1 MHAADAD
8 SQEPKTTFKQ
18 QFFSLGTI
26 YWLSGWMELVERF
39 AYYGVRVISPLF
51 FVAALEEGGLELSQI
66 QKGQIWAVW
75 AIMQS
80 FVPILSGG
88 FADRYGFKINIAAST
103 VFKILGYF
111 VMGYTLVIS
120 EKLAGMP
127 IAEARAAKADHTYAV
142 FFAGAMLLAF
152 GTAIFKPGLQGLI
165 AATIRK
171 DAASL
176 GWGLFYQMVNIGAFF
191 GPMVAAWLRT
201 RNMEGGVMHWE
212 NVFLTCSAVI
222 ALNFIPLFMFKEPAR
237 PEAAPGSLPGP
248 LRMLTES
255 IRGLLEPRIF
265 FYTIAFCGFWLMNQ
279 QFFDILPNFIDDWVD
294 SRAAAGALMEMF
306 DTLLNYLR
314 PVCMFF
320 LNLVDGGLDVQGA
333 KEAVMSWAG
342 KDFVPTVHGGNL
354 TQEWM
359 LNLNALLISI
369 FAFLAGYATGR
380 FSSLTNIIAGIAF
393 AIIAIFCLMAS
404 MSGWWVLACI
414 AIYSVGEMTAAPSNL
429 RYVTRIAPEG
439 KKGLYMGYS
448 NFTVG
453 IGWSIG
459 SLIAGHLYETGGDK
473 YNLARQ
479 HLIEKLGMDADQVA
493 GLSKAEVLP
502 MLQEKLGVDAI
513 AARGILWDTYSPYS
527 MWFVFGSI
535 GVASMIALVIY
546 NKVVT
551 AANANPDHSFNKR
564 GDAWVKGFLVPINIT
579 LLVCGVVYVSIGLAL
594 NALFFWMM
602 LAFAFSRKG
611 QSTPWIG
618 MLGFLLSTMCLAL
631 MPCVRIGDTG
641 MKLLDAVAFHHP
653 GTVEFS
659 VWILGCLAAAVGICC
674 VIFPKITGIV
684 TGSAGL
690 LGLIAGFAILMN
702 QPDSGLNAYAIW
714 LLVGLSALLA
724 EGLIRLFQG
733 KAGRPSPAS

>member
-1 MHAADAD
+1 MPAADPATD
-8 SQEPKTTFKQ
+8 QPKTSFKE

-26 YWLSGWMELVERF
+26 YWLSGWMELIERF

-75 AIMQS
+75 AIVQS

-111 VMGYTLVIS
+111 VMGYTIVIA

-127 IAEARAAKADHTYAV
+127 IAEARAQGVDHTYGV

-165 AATIRK
+165 AATIPRN
-171 DAASL
+171 AASL

-212 NVFLTCSAVI
+212 NVFLVCSAVI

-237 PEAAPGSLPGP
+237 PAAAAGSLPGP
-248 LRMLTES
+248 LRMLFDS
-255 IRGLLEPRIF
+255 VRGLLEPRIF

-294 SRAAAGALMEMF
+294 SRAAASALMNVFGE
-306 DTLLNYLR
+306 N
-314 PVCMFF
+314 
-320 LNLVDGGLDVQGA
+320 A
-333 KEAVMSWAG
+333 
-342 KDFVPTVHGGNL
+342 VPTVHGGNL

-359 LNLNALLISI
+359 LNLNALIISI
-369 FAFLAGYATGR
+369 FAFAAGYVTGR
-380 FSSLTNIIAGIAF
+380 FGALTNIITGIAF

-404 MSGWWVLACI
+404 MSGWWVLVCI
-414 AIYSVGEMTAAPSNL
+414 AIYSIGEMTAAPSNF
-429 RYVTRIAPEG
+429 RYLTRIAPEG

-459 SLIAGHLYETGGDK
+459 SIMAGYLYHNNGDK
-473 YNLARQ
+473 AELARR
-479 HLIEKLGMDADQVA
+479 HLIDHLGMDAQQA
-493 GLSKAEVLP
+493 MALSKGEVLP
-502 MLQEKLGVDAI
+502 MLQDQLGLDAI
-513 AARGILWDTYSPYS
+513 ATRQMLWDTYDPYS
-527 MWFVFGSI
+527 MWLVFGSI
-535 GVASMIALVIY
+535 GVASMIALIIY
-546 NKVVT
+546 NRCVT
-551 AANANPDHSFNKR
+551 AADANPGHTLNTK
-564 GDAWVKGFLVPINIT
+564 GDAWVKGFLIPINLA
-579 LLVCGVVYVSIGLAL
+579 LLISGVLYVSLGLAL

-602 LAFAFSRKG
+602 LAIGFNQKG
-611 QSTPWIG
+611 RRPPWIG
-618 MLGFLLSTMCLAL
+618 MSGFLTGIIALVL
-631 MPCVRIGDTG
+631 MPMVS
-641 MKLLDAVAFHHP
+641 MKGGTFRLLDAFQGLNPDSA
-653 GTVEFS
+653 GLS
-659 VWILGCLAAAVGICC
+659 AWIFAGLAGVVGICA
-674 VIFPKITGIV
+674 VVFPKATGLV
-684 TGSAGL
+684 TGAAGL
-690 LGLIAGFAILMN
+690 GLLLLGYLILGN
-702 QPDSGLNAYAIW
+702 HPDMKLNAFALF
-714 LLVGLSALLA
+714 LLVGLLALLA
-724 EGLIRLFQG
+724 EGLILIFKGRAPRSA
-733 KAGRPSPAS
+733 AGP

>member
-1 MHAADAD
+1 MHANDDD
-8 SQEPKTTFKQ
+8 SGQPQTTFKQ

-75 AIMQS
+75 AIVQS

-111 VMGYTLVIS
+111 VMGYTVVIA

-127 IAEARAAKADHTYAV
+127 IAEARAAGIDHTYGV

-212 NVFLTCSAVI
+212 NVFLVCSAVI
-222 ALNFIPLFMFKEPAR
+222 SLNFIPLFMFKEPAR
-237 PEAAPGSLPGP
+237 PEAVPGSLPGP
-248 LRMLTES
+248 LRMLTDS

-294 SRAAAGALMEMF
+294 SRAAAE
-306 DTLLNYLR
+306 
-314 PVCMFF
+314 F
-320 LNLVDGGLDVQGA
+320 LGGIFGTA
-333 KEAVMSWAG
+333 N
-342 KDFVPTVHGGNL
+342 VPTVHGGNL

-369 FAFLAGYATGR
+369 FAFVAGYATGR
-380 FSSLTNIIAGIAF
+380 FSALTNIIAGIAF
-393 AIIAIFCLMAS
+393 AIVAIFCLVAS

-429 RYVTRIAPEG
+429 RFVTRIAPEG

-459 SLIAGHLYETGGDK
+459 SLIAGYLYETGGDK
-473 YNLARQ
+473 YNLARR
-479 HLIEKLGMDADQVA
+479 HLIEKLGMDAEQIA
-493 GLSKAEVLP
+493 SLSKAEVMP
-502 MLQEKLGVDAI
+502 MLQEKLGMDAI
-513 AARGILWDTYSPYS
+513 AARGLLWDTYSPYS
-527 MWFVFGSI
+527 MWLVFGSI
-535 GVASMIALVIY
+535 GVASMIGLIIY

-551 AANANPDHSFNKR
+551 AADKDPDHPFNSK
-564 GDAWVKGFLVPINIT
+564 GDLWVKMFLVPICVVLIT
-579 LLVCGVVYVSIGLAL
+579 ASCFSPSTGLIL
-594 NALFFWMM
+594 NALFFCMM
-602 LAFAFSRKG
+602 AVFAFSKKNP
-611 QSTPWIG
+611 S
-618 MLGFLLSTMCLAL
+618 LS
-631 MPCVRIGDTG
+631 D
-641 MKLLDAVAFHHP
+641 
-653 GTVEFS
+653 
-659 VWILGCLAAAVGICC
+659 
-674 VIFPKITGIV
+674 
-684 TGSAGL
+684 
-690 LGLIAGFAILMN
+690 
-702 QPDSGLNAYAIW
+702 
-714 LLVGLSALLA
+714 
-724 EGLIRLFQG
+724 
-733 KAGRPSPAS
+733 

>member
-1 MHAADAD
+1 MHADDAD

-75 AIMQS
+75 AIVQS

-111 VMGYTLVIS
+111 VMGYTVVIA

-127 IAEARAAKADHTYAV
+127 IAEARAAGIDHTYGV

-212 NVFLTCSAVI
+212 NVFLVCSAVI
-222 ALNFIPLFMFKEPAR
+222 SLNFIPLFMFKEPAR

-248 LRMLTES
+248 LRMLNNS

-294 SRAAAGALMEMF
+294 SRAAAE
-306 DTLLNYLR
+306 
-314 PVCMFF
+314 F
-320 LNLVDGGLDVQGA
+320 LGGIFGTA
-333 KEAVMSWAG
+333 N
-342 KDFVPTVHGGNL
+342 VPTVHGGNL

-369 FAFLAGYATGR
+369 FAFVAGYATGR
-380 FSSLTNIIAGIAF
+380 FSALTNIIAGIAF
-393 AIIAIFCLMAS
+393 AIIAIFCLVVS

-429 RYVTRIAPEG
+429 RFVTRIAPEG

-459 SLIAGHLYETGGDK
+459 SLIAGYLYETGGDK
-473 YNLARQ
+473 YNLARR
-479 HLIEKLGMDADQVA
+479 HLIEKLGMDAEQI
-493 GLSKAEVLP
+493 GSLSKAEVMP
-502 MLQEKLGVDAI
+502 MLQEKLGMDAI
-513 AARGILWDTYSPYS
+513 AARGLLWDTYSPYS

-535 GVASMIALVIY
+535 GVASMIGLIIY

-551 AANANPDHSFNKR
+551 AADKNPDHPFNSK
-564 GDAWVKGFLVPINIT
+564 GDLWVKMFLIPICVVLIT
-579 LLVCGVVYVSIGLAL
+579 ASCFTPSTGLIL
-594 NALFFWMM
+594 NALFFCMM
-602 LAFAFSRKG
+602 AVFAFSK
-611 QSTPWIG
+611 QNP
-618 MLGFLLSTMCLAL
+618 
-631 MPCVRIGDTG
+631 
-641 MKLLDAVAFHHP
+641 
-653 GTVEFS
+653 
-659 VWILGCLAAAVGICC
+659 
-674 VIFPKITGIV
+674 
-684 TGSAGL
+684 SAS
-690 LGLIAGFAILMN
+690 
-702 QPDSGLNAYAIW
+702 D
-714 LLVGLSALLA
+714 
-724 EGLIRLFQG
+724 
-733 KAGRPSPAS
+733 